1 MCSHRG
7 TDRGAGGK
15 NEIDR
20 HHLVL
25 DQVAIKA
32 NLLTVLVQQ
41 HHIRNRRFAIKT
53 PSLLC
58 PLPERYPADEAD
70 AGHRI
75 GPSTPDSQIARKPP
89 DL

>member
-41 HHIRNRRFAIKT
+41 HHIRNRRFAIKDT
-53 PSLLC
+53 FS
-58 PLPERYPADEAD
+58 AVSF
-70 AGHRI
+70 AGEVS
-75 GPSTPDSQIARKPP
+75 G
-89 DL
+89 